1 MTGPRHCTPEP
12 KHCMHL
18 LASGPAVLLECSVP
32 RHRQCGKRCMLGHHR
47 LRACPC
53 SHTASVSTVGESTPS
68 TALLQLPRVARVT
81 VLWAPARARC
91 LFSVPWRGTPTPLG
105 VFVWPSQPER
115 REAPRQV
122 CGTAEPRSRGA
133 CVRPPLD
140 YVCSQPARAPA
151 TNMRD
156 SPPRLRASNGTTYAQ
171 PPRGAPSHHSHS
183 LQRGA
188 APELERA
195 REGSQ
200 ISSSTQ

>member
-1 MTGPRHCTPEP
+1 MWRGGRTTSARRTGRSSS
-12 KHCMHL
+12 
-18 LASGPAVLLECSVP
+18 ASRADGRSVKV
-32 RHRQCGKRCMLGHHR
+32 RAGEAGEIRCEIR
-47 LRACPC
+47 FA
-53 SHTASVSTVGESTPS
+53 
-68 TALLQLPRVARVT
+68 
-81 VLWAPARARC
+81 
-91 LFSVPWRGTPTPLG
+91 PWRGTPTPLG
-105 VFVWPSQPER
+105 VCVWPSQPER
-115 REAPRQV
+115 RVSPRQV

-151 TNMRD
+151 TNM
-156 SPPRLRASNGTTYAQ
+156 PRLRASNGTTSAQ

-200 ISSSTQ
+200 ISSSTQYTRSHAYPTIPCHPRADPARSRGGPSLSLSRGALL

>member
-1 MTGPRHCTPEP
+1 MYAACVAPGIIYKFSYTASAPVGCPQDP
-12 KHCMHL
+12 KENSFPAQKGTHAANLM
-18 LASGPAVLLECSVP
+18 LASSNRSEASSVGGPS
-32 RHRQCGKRCMLGHHR
+32 
-47 LRACPC
+47 
-53 SHTASVSTVGESTPS
+53 
-68 TALLQLPRVARVT
+68 
-81 VLWAPARARC
+81 
-91 LFSVPWRGTPTPLG
+91 WRGTPTPLG

-115 REAPRQV
+115 RVSPRQV

>member
-1 MTGPRHCTPEP
+1 MRPRAVPDGGPGEENGGQR
-12 KHCMHL
+12 
-18 LASGPAVLLECSVP
+18 
-32 RHRQCGKRCMLGHHR
+32 RHRSDSTFYFKQRQSHAPQRGACHCQERIRQLVVFTPGSCPPQPGQPF
-47 LRACPC
+47 RAT
-53 SHTASVSTVGESTPS
+53 SIS
-68 TALLQLPRVARVT
+68 RR
-81 VLWAPARARC
+81 
-91 LFSVPWRGTPTPLG
+91 RGTPTPLG

-115 REAPRQV
+115 RVSPRQV